1 MRVQS
6 NIQLNSFISI
16 NLQRAYKLQH
26 KRNQMS
32 LKCFYIIE
40 ERKCTKCTKNG
51 TCFSSFNSNCKALFN
66 WFNSTS
72 NWFHAVAPNSSE
84 WSQKLSNKFRAFQ
97 FGAPNTPVREIFWY
111 IQKKSKSFFRCSF
124 CFCFCFCFRF
134 WRILFIVFIT
144 SRRRI
149 SSWLT
154 RASPFDIFGK
164 YHHIANEQNAYD
176 SLSLKCDSPIKFD
189 CLMKKKLT
197 VNKYK

>member
-124 CFCFCFCFRF
+124 CFCFCFRF

-154 RASPFDIFGK
+154 RASLWYIWRVPPHCKRTKCLWF
-164 YHHIANEQNAYD
+164 
-176 SLSLKCDSPIKFD
+176 SLSKMRLTHQIWLLDE
-189 CLMKKKLT
+189 KKT
-197 VNKYK
+197 HSE